1 MKTEVNLSMGL
12 PLEGIRVIDLT
23 RLLPGP
29 YCTMLLADLGAEV
42 IRVEDPTFPYANPP
56 PFFQKGKYRESA
68 FNSILMRNKKS
79 ILLNL
84 KNQKALDI
92 YYRLVKISDVVVD
105 TFRPKVTDKLKVDY
119 ETLSKINPSIIC
131 ASLTGYGQDGPYEQL
146 PGHDLNYI
154 SICGI
159 LELNRHRKVLGK
171 ENEDRLPVVP
181 GVQAADIGGA
191 LVCAIGILGAI
202 LEREKNPERKGQY
215 VDTSMLDSVFSFMPM
230 TAAFHFSKNLN
241 DGVKTDNPLHGA
253 MPYYTVYKTQDN
265 KFLSIGAIEL
275 QFWQD
280 LCEGLGRDDL
290 KLKQTVIGEERERV
304 FKELEKE
311 FLKKTQAEW
320 LDIFKEYD
328 TCVMPVKDFADA
340 TEDPQIKA
348 RNMVVKLQ
356 HPVFGEINN
365 IASAVKLSRT
375 PLTIRSLA
383 PVQGQHT
390 DEIMELLKY
399 SAEEIKDFKKKRIV

>member
-1 MKTEVNLSMGL
+1 MGL
-12 PLEGIRVIDLT
+12 PLEGIRIIDLT

-79 ILLNL
+79 MLLNL

-92 YYRLVKISDVVVD
+92 FYRLVKISDVVVD

-119 ETLSKINPSIIC
+119 GTLSKINPSIIC

-159 LELNRHRKVLGK
+159 LELNRHRKVLGN
-171 ENEDRLPVVP
+171 ENEDRVPVVP

-253 MPYYTVYKTQDN
+253 MPYYTVYKTKDN

-280 LCEGLGRDDL
+280 LCKGLGRDDL

-328 TCVMPVKDFADA
+328 TCVMPVKDFAEA

-365 IASAVKLSRT
+365 VASAVKLSRT

-399 SAEEIKDFKKKRIV
+399 SAEEIKDFKKHRII